1 MEHPARYGGK
11 RNPGKFDAMLETNSG
26 PIVLEWEIG
35 NISSSHRSL
44 NKMAL
49 GITRGEILGG
59 ILVVPSRAFAQ
70 YQTLSLARRPACVVK
85 GTPSYIVG
93 QAWSLPSY
101 RRVGVP
107 AHARLRGRCSRRA
120 TTGSASA
127 LSSSG
132 PSMNPACLLRRVH
145 SFKNRIIPRFLPF
158 EPCVSNRLFYA
169 PIYRQGNCESK
180 DPKFAIQHR

>member
-1 MEHPARYGGK
+1 MGNRKHFFKPSFPEQNGSRYYAWRDTG
-11 RNPGKFDAMLETNSG
+11 RDS
-26 PIVLEWEIG
+26 II
-35 NISSSHRSL
+35 
-44 NKMAL
+44 
-49 GITRGEILGG
+49 
-59 ILVVPSRAFAQ
+59 VVPSRAFAQ

-169 PIYRQGNCESK
+169 PIYR
-180 DPKFAIQHR
+180 

>member
-1 MEHPARYGGK
+1 MEGPARYGGK
-11 RNPGKFDAMLETNSG
+11 RNPGKFDAMLETKSG
-26 PIVLEWEIG
+26 PIVLEWETG

-93 QAWSLPSY
+93 QRGHY
-101 RRVGVP
+101 RRIGE
-107 AHARLRGRCSRRA
+107 
-120 TTGSASA
+120 SAFQ
-127 LSSSG
+127 LT
-132 PSMNPACLLRRVH
+132 
-145 SFKNRIIPRFLPF
+145 
-158 EPCVSNRLFYA
+158 
-169 PIYRQGNCESK
+169 
-180 DPKFAIQHR
+180 

>member
-26 PIVLEWEIG
+26 PIVLEWETG

-59 ILVVPSRAFAQ
+59 ILVVRSRAFAQ

-120 TTGSASA
+120 TTGSAFSSEFQRSQHEPSLFAAQSPLFQKPNHPA
-127 LSSSG
+127 LS
-132 PSMNPACLLRRVH
+132 AFRTLRFESPILRSHIQIRV
-145 SFKNRIIPRFLPF
+145 
-158 EPCVSNRLFYA
+158 
-169 PIYRQGNCESK
+169 
-180 DPKFAIQHR
+180 